1 MHIIMPRIIRICLFQ
16 KMPISYI
23 YMPSTWMRMT
33 DADDGWTIM
42 HMHMVDDD
50 DDV

>member
-1 MHIIMPRIIRICLFQ
+1 MEKKTQHEELDA
-16 KMPISYI
+16 
-23 YMPSTWMRMT
+23 